1 MIKAV
6 IIDDEK
12 QARNTLTG
20 LIERYCHNVMLL
32 GEADGV
38 RSGIELIKNTQPDL
52 VFLDIQMQDGSGF
65 KLLEYI
71 DKVDFQI
78 VFTTAFDQFAIRAF
92 KYNALDY
99 LLKPIVPQDLINALN
114 RAELSKEQQKYLE
127 GQNID
132 ELIEAHKKVT
142 DSQRI
147 TLTTADQIHLI
158 MVSSILRCESDNYY
172 TRFFFTNGKTLLV
185 SKTLKETEKLLH
197 DFDFMRPHKS
207 HLVNLHYI
215 KGFHKHDGGYVVMS
229 DGTEVPVSRRKR
241 ELVLKTL
248 NQL

>member
-1 MIKAV
+1 
-6 IIDDEK
+6 
-12 QARNTLTG
+12 
-20 LIERYCHNVMLL
+20 MLV

-38 RSGIELIKNTQPDL
+38 RSGMEVIKSTQPDL

-65 KLLEYI
+65 KLLDYL
-71 DKVDFQI
+71 DKIDFQI

-99 LLKPIVPQDLINALN
+99 LLKPIIPQDLINAVN
-114 RAELSKEQQKYLE
+114 RAEYIKEQQKYLE

-132 ELIEAHKKVT
+132 ELIEAHKKAT
-142 DSQRI
+142 DSQKI
-147 TLTTADQIHLI
+147 TLTTADKIHLI
-158 MVSSILRCESDNYY
+158 MVNNIIRCESDNYY
-172 TRFFFTNGKTLLV
+172 TRFFFTDAKTLLV

-207 HLVNLHYI
+207 HLVNLRYI
-215 KGFHKHDGGYVVMS
+215 KGFLKHEGGFILMS
-229 DGTEVPVSRRKR
+229 DGTEVPVARRKK
-241 ELVLKTL
+241 EMVLKIL